1 MKLVRNLKLS
11 RKALAAHKLRTI
23 LALVGIT
30 IGVAAVILM
39 VAIGEGAQREVVR
52 RIEQMGANLL
62 VVNAGKVKKVVG
74 RQQRS
79 GNVETLLLED
89 YEAILT
95 ECPSVRLATPV
106 QDRGRPIKFD
116 NYSTVANVLGA
127 TPDFAEIRNFPVVAG
142 RYFSDAE
149 NKATRRVAVIG
160 YRVIENLFDGE
171 YPVGEIIRISNIPF
185 EVIGVLKEK
194 GVSPDGADEDNVV
207 VIPIAT
213 ALRRVFNLNHLDKIF
228 VQATSTNVM
237 ERATVEIRELLRE
250 RHRLNKRSKTDD
262 FTIQNQIDALNA
274 QRQTS
279 DMFTLL
285 ITSIAGLSLFVG
297 GVGILAIML
306 LSVKERTNEIG
317 LRMATGARPKDVLTQ
332 FLAEALVLGL
342 FGGLFGVICGV
353 LGAAI
358 VGKSTAWHTAIS
370 PESILISLLFS
381 FAIGLFFGVYPAR
394 KASLLDPIEAL
405 RAE

>member
-1 MKLVRNLKLS
+1 MKLIRNLKLS
-11 RKALAAHKLRTI
+11 RKALAAHKLRTG
-23 LALVGIT
+23 LALIGIT
-30 IGVAAVILM
+30 IGVAAVMVM

-62 VVNAGKVKKVVG
+62 VVNAGKIKKVVG

-79 GNVETLLLED
+79 GNVESLVLED
-89 YEAILT
+89 YQAILT

-116 NYSTVANVLGA
+116 NYATLANVLGA
-127 TPDFAEIRNFPVVAG
+127 TTDFAEIRNFPVVAG
-142 RYFSDAE
+142 RYFTDAE
-149 NKATRRVAVIG
+149 NKAMRRVAVIG
-160 YRVIENLFDGE
+160 YRLIENLFDGDE
-171 YPVGEIIRISNIPF
+171 PVGEIIRISNIPF

-213 ALRRVFNLNHLDKIF
+213 ALRRVFNLDHLDKIF
-228 VQATSTNVM
+228 VQARNTEVM
-237 ERATVEIRELLRE
+237 DQAANEIRELLRE
-250 RHRLNKRSKTDD
+250 RHRLNRRAKPDD

-285 ITSIAGLSLFVG
+285 IASIAGLSLFVG
-297 GVGILAIML
+297 GIGILAIML

-317 LRMATGARPKDVLTQ
+317 LRMATGARPRDVLVQ
-332 FLAEALVLGL
+332 FLAEALMLGL
-342 FGGLFGVICGV
+342 FGGLLGMICGV
-353 LGAAI
+353 LGAVI
-358 VGKSTAWHTAIS
+358 VGKSTAWQTAIS
-370 PESILISLLFS
+370 PEPILISLIFS
-381 FAIGLFFGVYPAR
+381 LAIGLFFGVYPAR